1 MKKLI
6 ITGTSSGLGAYIA
19 EQALVQGYHVIG
31 LSRTETKHSDIDWRR
46 CDVADPVSIKNA
58 IWDLRRDS
66 SVYGLINAAGVA
78 SMNLT
83 IATPPETAHKLIA
96 INLLGTI
103 YCSSLV
109 GKWLIKQR
117 VGRIINFSSL
127 AVQMAIKGE
136 AIYAASKAGV
146 ETFSRSF
153 AREMGDFNVTV
164 NTIAP
169 GPIDTRLLAKVP
181 KKNIEDIVSQQ
192 LITRNGTPEDVWKVA
207 KYLLSEDSAMITGDV
222 FHIGGA

>member
-19 EQALVQGYHVIG
+19 TQAVERGYHVVG
-31 LSRTETKHSDIDWRR
+31 LSRTKTESKDIDWRP
-46 CDVADPVSIKNA
+46 CDVADPKSVKDA
-58 IWDLRRDS
+58 IWDLRRDK

-83 IATPPETAHKLIA
+83 IATPPATAHRLIS

-103 YCSSLV
+103 YTSSLV
-109 GKWLIKQR
+109 GKWLVRQGQ
-117 VGRIINFSSL
+117 GRIINFSTL
-127 AVQMAIKGE
+127 AVQLAIKGE

-153 AREMGDFNVTV
+153 AREMGDFDVTV

-181 KKNIEDIVSQQ
+181 QENIDGIVKQQ
-192 LITRNGTPEDVWKVA
+192 LIAKSGTPEDVWKTT
-207 KYLLSEDSAMITGDV
+207 KFLLSEDSAMITGDV